1 MGMRKGTRT
10 TLWIAAG
17 TVAVL
22 VAGVGTLAVLNR
34 PLSRAE
40 VDEAIQRRL
49 QDVVAEHE
57 SVSSALFATYS
68 GRTGRLH
75 RYAAGTVSAGSDE
88 PVHVDSRFHSASV
101 GKTMLA
107 AVYGQLVDEGRVTFD
122 DPVSRWLDAPVLD
135 GLFVAGRSPDVTLG
149 RLLSHTSG
157 AADYFEGPVVSGSP
171 MIELITSTPDRL
183 FTPAD
188 LLAFSRDHQK
198 PTAAPGT
205 AFACSDTGYVLLGLA
220 LEAIEGRSYA
230 DILER
235 RVFEPLGMHD
245 SDLLTEYGADADI
258 LAVTARGV
266 DLSTGNAMSVDW
278 AGGGV
283 VTTTADLVTF
293 MRAFTS
299 AGLVSSDTLA
309 RLTAF
314 EHEFEPGIRYGMG
327 VMRFRFSELSPLLF
341 TMSDAYGGVG
351 ATGTYALYDPAG
363 DTFFVANYGSLE
375 FGEKAIEELVDL
387 RLIID
392 RLAD

>member
-1 MGMRKGTRT
+1 MRKGTRIA
-10 TLWIAAG
+10 LGIAAG
-17 TVAVL
+17 VVAVI

-40 VDEAIQRRL
+40 VDEAIRERL
-49 QDVVAEHE
+49 HDTVAEHA
-57 SVSSALFATYS
+57 SVSSVLFATYD
-68 GRTGRLH
+68 GRTGELH
-75 RYAAGTVSAGSDE
+75 RYAAGTVSADSAE
-88 PVHVDSRFHSASV
+88 PARVDSRFHSASV

-107 AVYGQLVDEGRVTFD
+107 AVYGQLVDEGRVTFA
-122 DPVSRWLDAPVLD
+122 DPVGKWLDAAVLD
-135 GLFVAGRSPDVTLG
+135 GLFVEGRAPEVTLG
-149 RLLSHTSG
+149 QLLSHTSG
-157 AADYFEGPVVSGSP
+157 AADYFEGPVVSGPP
-171 MIELITSTPDRL
+171 MIELITTNPDRL

-188 LLAFSRDHQK
+188 LLAFSRDQQT

-205 AFACSDTGYVLLGLA
+205 AFGYSDTGYVLLGLA
-220 LEAIEGRSYA
+220 LEKIEGRPYA
-230 DILER
+230 EILER
-235 RVFEPLGMHD
+235 RVFTPLGMPD
-245 SDLLTEYGADADI
+245 SDLLTDYGVDADV

-266 DLSTGNAMSVDW
+266 DLSTRNAMSVDW

-299 AGLVSSDTLA
+299 GELVSAPTLA

-327 VMRFRFSELSPLLF
+327 VMQFRFSELSPLLF
-341 TMSDAYGGVG
+341 SMSDAYGAVG
-351 ATGTYALYDPAG
+351 ATGTYALYDPEG
-363 DTFFVANYGSLE
+363 DTYFVANYGSLE

-387 RLIID
+387 RLITD